1 MITIITII
9 NIITIIII
17 LAYLIYL
24 LNIFCIK
31 TTYIKYLTFYEFIT
45 VTKSSD
51 YFNNMNTYDLQVRK
65 SNNKNEYLK
74 RYQLGYEP
82 FTMEQK
88 KKLLHIVSII
98 NNNINK
104 YTNFKNI
111 KWTFVKIDTHL
122 ENSFPHTIEN
132 VIILS
137 NNFFNGSIESQI
149 NTIIHEKVHI
159 YQRMYPEYINI
170 LYTKWGFRKTDININ
185 NNRNNP
191 DLKYNYSYNNNLLI
205 QLYNNDP
212 YELYDSNTY
221 LINLENNDKILINNN
236 IIKQYDLPNI
246 SISKLEHPNEIMA
259 EIISLYLTN
268 SYTRNDKWII
278 ILKKW
283 MVKYF

>member
-1 MITIITII
+1 MITIII
-9 NIITIIII
+9 IIII

-24 LNIFCIK
+24 LNIFSTRIIK
-31 TTYIKYLTFYEFIT
+31 TTCIKYLTFDEFT
-45 VTKSSD
+45 YVTKSSD
-51 YFNNMNTYDLQVRK
+51 FFNNMNTYDLQVRK
-65 SNNKNEYLK
+65 CNNKNEYLK

-82 FTMEQK
+82 FTIKQK
-88 KKLLHIVSII
+88 NILLYIVNIV

-111 KWTFVKIDTHL
+111 KWIFVKINTNL

-132 VIILS
+132 VIVLS
-137 NNFFNGSIESQI
+137 NDFFNNSINNQI

-159 YQRMYPEYINI
+159 YQRMYPDYINI
-170 LYTKWGFRKTDININ
+170 LYTNWGFTKTDFTLN

-191 DLKYNYSYNNNLLI
+191 DIKYYYSYNNNLLI
-205 QLYNNDP
+205 QLYNNNP

-246 SISKLEHPNEIMA
+246 IINKLEHPNEIMA
-259 EIISLYLTN
+259 EIVNLYLTN
-268 SYTRNDKWII
+268 SYNNNDKWIQ

-283 MVKYF
+283 MEIYF

>member
-1 MITIITII
+1 MITIII
-9 NIITIIII
+9 IIII

-24 LNIFCIK
+24 LNIFSTRIIK
-31 TTYIKYLTFYEFIT
+31 TTCIKYLTFDEFTI

-51 YFNNMNTYDLQVRK
+51 FFNNMNTYDLQVRK

-74 RYQLGYEP
+74 RYQFGYEP
-82 FTMEQK
+82 FTIKQK
-88 KKLLHIVSII
+88 NILLYIVNIV

-111 KWTFVKIDTHL
+111 KWIFVKINTNL

-132 VIILS
+132 VIVLS
-137 NNFFNGSIESQI
+137 NNFFNDSINNQI

-170 LYTKWGFRKTDININ
+170 LYTNWGFCKTDISIN

-191 DLKYNYSYNNNLLI
+191 DIKYYYSYNNNLLI
-205 QLYNNDP
+205 QLYNNNP

-221 LINLENNDKILINNN
+221 LINLENNDKVLINNN

-246 SISKLEHPNEIMA
+246 YINRLEHPDEIMA
-259 EIISLYLTN
+259 EIVSLYLTN
-268 SYTRNDKWII
+268 SYNNNDKWIR
-278 ILKKW
+278 ILEEW
-283 MVKYF
+283 MLKYF

>member
-1 MITIITII
+1 M
-9 NIITIIII
+9 ITIIII
-17 LAYLIYL
+17 IIILVYLIYL
-24 LNIFCIK
+24 LNIFSTRIIK
-31 TTYIKYLTFYEFIT
+31 TTCIKYLTFDEFT
-45 VTKSSD
+45 SVTKSSD
-51 YFNNMNTYDLQVRK
+51 FFNNMNTYDLQVRK
-65 SNNKNEYLK
+65 CNNKNEYLK

-82 FTMEQK
+82 FTIKQK
-88 KKLLHIVSII
+88 NILLYIVNIV

-111 KWTFVKIDTHL
+111 KWIFVKINTNL

-132 VIILS
+132 VIVLS
-137 NNFFNGSIESQI
+137 NDFFNNSINNQI

-159 YQRMYPEYINI
+159 YQRMYPDYINI
-170 LYTKWGFRKTDININ
+170 LYTKWGFKKTDFTLN

-191 DLKYNYSYNNNLLI
+191 DIKYYYSYNNNLLI
-205 QLYNNDP
+205 QLYNNNP

-246 SISKLEHPNEIMA
+246 IINKLEHPNEIMA
-259 EIISLYLTN
+259 EIVSLYLTN
-268 SYTRNDKWII
+268 SYNNNDKWIQ

-283 MVKYF
+283 MEIYF